1 MITSGEEFLSEEALT
16 NIAYYDIPFPLKR
29 IIVYN
34 DNKTWITITVNYEKI
49 EQQLQTFNSN
59 KHDNNI

>member
-1 MITSGEEFLSEEALT
+1 MITSGEEFLSAEALT

-34 DNKTWITITVNYEKI
+34 EDKTWITITVNYGMITK
-49 EQQLQTFNSN
+49 QLLTFNSQI
-59 KHDNNI
+59 K